1 MKILKRILLF
11 IVALIAIALITAL
24 FVSKDMKASREIVIN
39 KPKAAVF
46 DYVKYVKNQDNF
58 SKWNKMDPGM
68 KKAYTGTD
76 GTVGF
81 TYAWDS
87 EKSDVGKGE
96 QSITAITEG
105 ERLDCDLHFIKP
117 FDSKAKIYLTTATV
131 NDSTTKVTWAFE
143 SKMAY
148 PFNLMRLFMDMDK
161 AIGDDFST
169 GLTNL
174 KAVLEK

>member
-11 IVALIAIALITAL
+11 VVALVLIILITAL
-24 FVSKDMKASREIVIN
+24 FVKKDMSASRDIVIN
-39 KPKAAVF
+39 KPKTEVF
-46 DYVKYVKNQDNF
+46 NYIKYVKNQDNF
-58 SKWNKMDPGM
+58 SKWNLMDPAM
-68 KKAYTGTD
+68 KKTYSGTD

-87 EKSDVGKGE
+87 NNSDVGKGE
-96 QSITAITEG
+96 QTIAAIKEG
-105 ERLDCDLHFIKP
+105 ERVDADLHFIKP
-117 FDSKAKIYLTTATV
+117 FDSRAKTFMATTAI
-131 NDSTTKVTWAFE
+131 NDSTTKVSWAFE
-143 SKMAY
+143 GKMIY
-148 PFNLMRLFMDMDK
+148 PLNIMGLFMNMEK